1 MGPTVWE
8 LEGPIPI
15 LKMSKMLIM
24 MFSVDFIELLLP
36 FRPRMPFVV
45 NLCQMIEIQFGV
57 NLRGREVAVSQKL
70 LHGADVA

>member
-8 LEGPIPI
+8 LEGPMPI

-24 MFSVDFIELLLP
+24 MFSVDFIELLLA

-45 NLCQMIEIQFGV
+45 NLCQMIEIQLGV
-57 NLRGREVAVSQKL
+57 NLRG
-70 LHGADVA
+70 